1 MSLTPYDQSSNFIE
15 THKIRRILLVK
26 LTSLGDVVHA
36 LPVASR
42 LKKSFPLLKLYW
54 VVEDRCAPLLEN
66 HPLLDSVIVYPRKKL
81 QGLIAERKWGQVV
94 TCLKELRR
102 SLKDLHIDLSI
113 DLQGLAKSGLMVLM
127 AWAPH
132 RLGCFGLKEA
142 SYLISKSLP
151 DGGDLHA
158 VDRNLKVAEFLGA
171 GTETPEFGIGLKE
184 EERIWAKEFLEKH
197 GVSEDTR
204 LVGFQV
210 GASFPQKCWP
220 IRKMVA
226 LIEEVSEFPNV
237 RLILFGD
244 QADRERL
251 SPYLDRIPSGV
262 INTVG
267 ELSLRRLMALIDR
280 CGVFVGADTG
290 PLHLAVGLGL
300 PVIALSGADDPKW
313 TGPYGKDHRV
323 HYKKFPCSPCNKS
336 PICQGRFD
344 CMEAI
349 EVHEVLDSV
358 RDVLESSESGVRKE
372 KNQQVFFK

>member
-1 MSLTPYDQSSNFIE
+1 MSLMPYDRSSNFIE
-15 THKIRRILLVK
+15 THKIRRVLLVK

-36 LPVASR
+36 LPVAAS
-42 LKKSFPLLKLYW
+42 LKKAFPFLKLHW

-66 HPLLDSVIVYPRKKL
+66 HPLLDSVIVYPREKL

-132 RLGCFGLKEA
+132 RIGCFGLKEA

-151 DGGDLHA
+151 GGGELHA

-171 GTETPEFGIGLKE
+171 GTGTPEFGIGLKE
-184 EERIWAKEFLEKH
+184 EERTWAEEFLKKH
-197 GVSEDTR
+197 GVSEGAR
-204 LVGFQV
+204 LIGFQV

-226 LIEEVSEFPNV
+226 LIGEVSQLPDV
-237 RLILFGD
+237 GILLFGD
-244 QADRERL
+244 QTDRERL
-251 SPYLDRIPSGV
+251 SPYLAQIPPMV

-280 CGVFVGADTG
+280 CRLFIGADTG
-290 PLHLAVGLGL
+290 PLHLAAGLGL
-300 PVIALSGADDPKW
+300 TVIALCGADDPKW
-313 TGPYGKDHRV
+313 TGPYGYYHRV
-323 HYKKFPCSPCNKS
+323 HYKKLPCSPCNKT
-336 PICQGRFD
+336 PVCQGRYD

-349 EVHEVLDSV
+349 EVEEVMDSV
-358 RDVLESSESGVRKE
+358 RAILASSEWGDLSSE
-372 KNQQVFFK
+372 